1 MAGISR
7 RGRPRSVLIVEND
20 PILANE
26 IQNQLMAKDY
36 FIVNIVDSGESALYE
51 TVTSFPDIV
60 LMDIDFLGKID
71 GIAATRLITAILKLP
86 VIVISEQ
93 DDDETFSR
101 AASAEPASFIT
112 KPFCGKDF
120 YSNIEIALYN
130 NDILKRSK
138 HYNSGPMRR
147 LLRESLS
154 ALDAYFIVDPV
165 GKILYLNPYAEH
177 MLGTDRYTPIMES
190 INHYMSFRD
199 TRTKEEY
206 NNTFKDVIREAALL
220 GVRHNLALVMA
231 DGSHRAMSIYAYP
244 IRTSADDHIGYM
256 VRVHKLRISEIK
268 IKHM

>member
-1 MAGISR
+1 
-7 RGRPRSVLIVEND
+7 
-20 PILANE
+20 
-26 IQNQLMAKDY
+26 
-36 FIVNIVDSGESALYE
+36 
-51 TVTSFPDIV
+51 
-60 LMDIDFLGKID
+60 
-71 GIAATRLITAILKLP
+71 
-86 VIVISEQ
+86 
-93 DDDETFSR
+93 
-101 AASAEPASFIT
+101 
-112 KPFCGKDF
+112 
-120 YSNIEIALYN
+120 
-130 NDILKRSK
+130 
-138 HYNSGPMRR
+138 MRR

-206 NNTFKDVIREAALL
+206 TNTFKDVIREAALL
-220 GVRHNLALVMA
+220 VVRHNLALVMA

-256 VRVHKLRISEIK
+256 VRVHKLRVGEIK